1 MYYVETDVGLEDTIG
16 AKEMAHEQCLEVAQ
30 ETWVVQYPKGN
41 SQSKSDTFSGLAH
54 CEDRLIVQGNTLS
67 SN

>member
-30 ETWVVQYPKGN
+30 ET
-41 SQSKSDTFSGLAH
+41 
-54 CEDRLIVQGNTLS
+54 
-67 SN
+67 